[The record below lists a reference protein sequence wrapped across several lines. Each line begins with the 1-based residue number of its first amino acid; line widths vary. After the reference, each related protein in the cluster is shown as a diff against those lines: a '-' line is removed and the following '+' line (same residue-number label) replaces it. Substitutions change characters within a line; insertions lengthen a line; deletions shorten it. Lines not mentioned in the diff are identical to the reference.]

1 MYLLSSDQAAAVI
14 ICSIIEMG
22 LSILLDI
29 SIILLINNTGLTGRG
44 VPAPLSCYLAKISQS
59 QRRSLIGV
67 RGVFLVESGLVIP
80 LV

>member
-44 VPAPLSCYLAKISQS
+44 VPAPLPYDREDLTITEKAPTSN
-59 QRRSLIGV
+59 
-67 RGVFLVESGLVIP
+67 
-80 LV
+80 